1 MVSEGCGRPDEEK
14 TREQLLHELTQL
26 REQLS
31 RLQSAP
37 PQADHSG
44 GYQSQLE
51 GASAVAGGCAEPD
64 HQEILALHLDNSPLA
79 VIEWDRHYR
88 ICRWAGRAEDLFGWT
103 ATEML
108 GQQPCPQ
115 NFVHPDDQFTVQQA
129 VEQLLQGRVQRQVT
143 RHRNVTK
150 SGAVIDCEW
159 YSSVLFDAQSN
170 VESVLCLVLDVTG
183 RQQAEIAVQEAH
195 RKTFSVLETI
205 SEGFASL
212 DSQWRFTY
220 LNPQGERILGVTQ
233 SQVVGQ
239 TLWMLF
245 PDTPNLKFRTELQR
259 TMQSQL
265 VVHFEEYYPPRERW
279 LACHAYPLRDGGIC
293 IYYQDISNQK
303 QLEHSLKIYQ
313 ERLDLVLRVS
323 ELGVWFCDLPF
334 SKLEWNDKCK
344 EHFGLPPEAE
354 VTIDLFY
361 ERLHPDDRLGTRR
374 AIARAIETHSIYD
387 STYRT
392 IAPCGRL
399 RWIHAIG
406 SAFYDEQ
413 GRPVRFDGIT
423 VDVTTQKQQE
433 EERDSLLQREQS
445 ARQLA
450 ELNMWRIA
458 QLQQL
463 TASLARAMTTAEISA
478 VLLNQG
484 LAALGARRG
493 WVTQRLADR
502 NFAEIVGVIG
512 YVPEEIE
519 PYRQI
524 PLSASLPVTDAIR
537 TGQMVIISSPAEYYQ
552 RYPTLAERYVPSGT
566 QAAVAI
572 PLMIENRVIGS
583 LGLSFAQPRQF
594 SETDCAF
601 MITLAR
607 QCAQALERARLYES
621 ERLARA
627 AAESANRVKDEF
639 LAVLSHELRSPLNPI
654 LGWAKML
661 RSRQFDEQMTAR
673 ALETIERNAK
683 LQTQLIEDLLDVSR
697 ILQGK
702 LLLNISQ
709 VSLVS
714 TIEAAL
720 ETVRHAAE
728 SRTTDLRFLILATE
742 RNGTSSQTAITA
754 WQNGISEKAAEAYH
768 AGFTVSGDSARLQQI
783 VWNLVSNAVK
793 FTPAGGKVEVKLEQ
807 IEIGKATVGNEQTPH
822 PSHPLASSPP
832 QSYAQITVTD
842 TGKGIHPDFLPY
854 VFDYFRQADS
864 TTTRQYGGLGLG
876 LAIVRH
882 LVELHGGSI
891 RVESAG
897 EGQGATFIVMLPLLK
912 EKPPDL
918 AARSHAEPAVET
930 AEPDAVSAMTQ
941 TETAVLQGVRVLVVD
956 DDADMREYAAY
967 VLQQAGANVTL
978 ATSAGEVLAKLS
990 RVKPDVLVSDI
1001 GMPNVDGYALLRQI
1015 RSLVPELGGQVPAI
1029 AVTAYAGEY
1038 DQQRAQEAGFQ
1049 LHVPK
1054 PVDPEVLIRA
1064 VVSLLAER

>member
-1 MVSEGCGRPDEEK
+1 
-14 TREQLLHELTQL
+14 
-26 REQLS
+26 
-31 RLQSAP
+31 
-37 PQADHSG
+37 
-44 GYQSQLE
+44 
-51 GASAVAGGCAEPD
+51 
-64 HQEILALHLDNSPLA
+64 
-79 VIEWDRHYR
+79 
-88 ICRWAGRAEDLFGWT
+88 
-103 ATEML
+103 
-108 GQQPCPQ
+108 
-115 NFVHPDDQFTVQQA
+115 
-129 VEQLLQGRVQRQVT
+129 
-143 RHRNVTK
+143 
-150 SGAVIDCEW
+150 
-159 YSSVLFDAQSN
+159 
-170 VESVLCLVLDVTG
+170 
-183 RQQAEIAVQEAH
+183 
-195 RKTFSVLETI
+195 
-205 SEGFASL
+205 
-212 DSQWRFTY
+212 
-220 LNPQGERILGVTQ
+220 
-233 SQVVGQ
+233 
-239 TLWMLF
+239 
-245 PDTPNLKFRTELQR
+245 
-259 TMQSQL
+259 
-265 VVHFEEYYPPRERW
+265 
-279 LACHAYPLRDGGIC
+279 
-293 IYYQDISNQK
+293 
-303 QLEHSLKIYQ
+303 
-313 ERLDLVLRVS
+313 
-323 ELGVWFCDLPF
+323 
-334 SKLEWNDKCK
+334 
-344 EHFGLPPEAE
+344 
-354 VTIDLFY
+354 
-361 ERLHPDDRLGTRR
+361 
-374 AIARAIETHSIYD
+374 
-387 STYRT
+387 
-392 IAPCGRL
+392 
-399 RWIHAIG
+399 
-406 SAFYDEQ
+406 
-413 GRPVRFDGIT
+413 
-423 VDVTTQKQQE
+423 
-433 EERDSLLQREQS
+433 
-445 ARQLA
+445 
-450 ELNMWRIA
+450 
-458 QLQQL
+458 
-463 TASLARAMTTAEISA
+463 
-478 VLLNQG
+478 
-484 LAALGARRG
+484 
-493 WVTQRLADR
+493 
-502 NFAEIVGVIG
+502 
-512 YVPEEIE
+512 
-519 PYRQI
+519 
-524 PLSASLPVTDAIR
+524 
-537 TGQMVIISSPAEYYQ
+537 
-552 RYPTLAERYVPSGT
+552 
-566 QAAVAI
+566 
-572 PLMIENRVIGS
+572 
-583 LGLSFAQPRQF
+583 
-594 SETDCAF
+594 
-601 MITLAR
+601 
-607 QCAQALERARLYES
+607 
-621 ERLARA
+621 
-627 AAESANRVKDEF
+627 
-639 LAVLSHELRSPLNPI
+639 
-654 LGWAKML
+654 ML

-728 SRTTDLRFLILATE
+728 SRTTDLRFLILAAE

-912 EKPPDL
+912 EKPRDL
-918 AARSHAEPAVET
+918 VERNHAEPAVET

-978 ATSAGEVLAKLS
+978 ATSAGEALAKLS

-1001 GMPNVDGYALLRQI
+1001 GMSNVDGYALLRQI

-1064 VVSLLAER
+1064 VVSLLAE